1 MSFRGCFTIA
11 DWVSFHNILGRG
23 SKVICQ
29 SAPWSRTVNVCGA
42 EVRQMPAPTLPEKR
56 WSIDLEKKIQ
66 EAHSENEQEYTQR
79 YGFNPDSGK
88 EIFVIDTP
96 PPYPSGTWHIGAVA
110 QYSMID
116 VIARSQRLLG
126 KEVYF
131 PWGVDRN
138 GINIEFVVERNTK
151 RKMKTYDR
159 DEFLSLCRETIE
171 EFTQAMRDTAKR
183 VGLSCDF
190 SKEYLTDSPEYRQ
203 VTQAIFV
210 ELFKKG
216 EIIEDL
222 RPNIYDPVEGTT
234 IADAEVERTSRRT
247 KLIDIKWYTDEGVEV
262 IISTTRPE
270 LICACG
276 VVVVHPDDERY
287 RDLVGKKIMLP
298 IPVNGRETSVEI
310 KTHASVKSDFG
321 TGVLM
326 VCSFGDQNDVAV
338 FREMGLTP
346 FRAIDLDGCMTDI
359 AGPWAGSK
367 VMEARKAV
375 TEYLEENGK
384 IHEIVERDQEIPV
397 SERGKNPV
405 EIILLKE
412 WYVRQTHIQDKMKE
426 HIEEIEFHPARN
438 KQFLIDW
445 MDNISI
451 DWPISRRR
459 WYHTEIPIWYSED
472 ETKVIV
478 PPSGTYVQPWK
489 DSPPSGSRV
498 LDRETREDLG
508 SFEDLQHNIGK
519 ISGEEKVFDTWMDS
533 SNSNLFVSGYLNH
546 PEIFE
551 KAFPTALRPQGKEIV
566 RTWLYY
572 TLLKSTLLLNKPGFK
587 HVWIDG
593 LGMDPWG
600 RKMSKSLGNGIDADS
615 VLECGAGGKTGSWK
629 VKGPDK
635 TVSLRANK
643 IGSECFRLWKAC
655 DAQVGD
661 DFHIN
666 PEEIEKKYFGV
677 LTKIFNVARFASMF
691 PCPGDLE
698 TTPDDLAIEDK
709 WIIAEFQSTMTIVEN
724 AWKELDIYSATQ
736 ALKSFATG
744 VLPSHWLEM
753 VKTRLY
759 DEDKAAAW
767 TIHRIVRDFLSA
779 FSPICPFFSHHISQ
793 TIYSKSAVDVDS
805 FPSNIVSELSV
816 ASEEGDNLRKL
827 TTSIQD
833 FNSTTWNAKKE
844 AGISLNQPISGV
856 VIPND
861 LVEFTDILTSMHSLE

>member
-1 MSFRGCFTIA
+1 
-11 DWVSFHNILGRG
+11 
-23 SKVICQ
+23 
-29 SAPWSRTVNVCGA
+29 
-42 EVRQMPAPTLPEKR
+42 MPTPRLNEKR
-56 WSIDLEKKIQ
+56 WSVDLEKKIQ
-66 EAHSENEQEYTQR
+66 TEHSSDATEYTKR

-138 GINIEFVVERNTK
+138 GINIEFTVEKNTK

-159 DEFLSLCRETIE
+159 AEFLRLCQETIE
-171 EFTQAMRDTAKR
+171 EFTQAMRNTAKR

-190 SKEYLTDSPEYRQ
+190 DKEYLTDAPNYRA

-210 ELFKKG
+210 ELFKNG
-216 EIIEDL
+216 TIIEDL

-234 IADAEVERTSRRT
+234 IADAEVERLPRKT
-247 KLIDIKWYTDEGVEV
+247 KLVDVKWQLDDGTEI

-276 VVVVHPDDERY
+276 VVVVHPDDDRY
-287 RDLVGKKIMLP
+287 RHLVGKTISLP
-298 IPVNGRETSVEI
+298 IPVDGRDNTVEI
-310 KTHASVKSDFG
+310 LTHPSVKSDFG

-338 FREMGLTP
+338 FRELGLTP
-346 FRAIDLDGCMTDI
+346 YQAINLEGRMTKI
-359 AGPWAGSK
+359 AGRWSNMT
-367 VMEARKAV
+367 VIEARDSV
-375 TEYLEENGK
+375 IEYLEENGK
-384 IHEIVERDQEIPV
+384 VANIEERHQEVPV

-412 WYVRQTHIQDKMKE
+412 WYVRQTHIQGRMKE
-426 HIEEIEFHPARN
+426 LIEDIEFHPHRN
-438 KQFLIDW
+438 RQFLLDW

-472 ETKVIV
+472 TKHIIV
-478 PPSGTYVQPWK
+478 PPSGTYVQPWRESPPK
-489 DSPPSGSRV
+489 DSRV
-498 LDRETREDLG
+498 INRETRQDIGAYSELATDMG
-508 SFEDLQHNIGK
+508 NIV
-519 ISGEEKVFDTWMDS
+519 GEEKVFDTWMDS
-533 SNSNLFVSGYLNH
+533 SNSNLFVSGYLNQ
-546 PEIFE
+546 PEVFE
-551 KAFPTALRPQGKEIV
+551 KSFPTALRPQGKEIV

-572 TLLKSTLLLNKPGFK
+572 TLLKSALLLDKPGFN

-615 VLECGAGGKTGSWK
+615 VLECGAGGRTGSWK
-629 VKGPDK
+629 VKGPEK
-635 TVSLRANK
+635 TVSLKANK

-666 PEEIEKKYFGV
+666 PEEIEKRYFGV
-677 LTKIFNVARFASMF
+677 LTKLFNVARFASQF
-691 PCPGDLE
+691 DIPSDLDTKPE
-698 TTPDDLAIEDK
+698 NLNIEDE
-709 WIIAEFQSTMTIVEN
+709 WILSEFNLMMSEVKTSWTN
-724 AWKELDIYSATQ
+724 LDIYTATQ
-736 ALKSFATG
+736 NLKTFGTG
-744 VLPSHWLEM
+744 ILPSHYLEM
-753 VKTRLY
+753 VKSRLY
-759 DEDKAAAW
+759 DGDTAAAW
-767 TIHRIVRDFLSA
+767 TIHRVVRDFMSA
-779 FSPICPFFSHHISQ
+779 FSPICPFFTHHISS
-793 TIYSKSAVDVDS
+793 TIYGKSAVDVDA
-805 FPSNIVSELSV
+805 FPSAATSNQSREEELRSATV
-816 ASEEGDNLRKL
+816 ELQAFNGDVWA
-827 TTSIQD
+827 T
-833 FNSTTWNAKKE
+833 KKE
-844 AGISLNQPISGV
+844 NGISLNQPISGI
-856 VIPND
+856 VIPETLHGFSN
-861 LVEFTDILTSMHSLE
+861 ILTSMHSLE

>member
-1 MSFRGCFTIA
+1 
-11 DWVSFHNILGRG
+11 
-23 SKVICQ
+23 
-29 SAPWSRTVNVCGA
+29 
-42 EVRQMPAPTLPEKR
+42 MPTPRLNEKR
-56 WSIDLEKKIQ
+56 WSVDLEKRIQ
-66 EAHSENEQEYTQR
+66 TEHSANPAEYTKR

-138 GINIEFVVERNTK
+138 GINIEFTVEKNTK

-159 DEFLSLCRETIE
+159 AEFLQLCEKTIE
-171 EFTQAMRDTAKR
+171 EFTQAMRNTARR

-190 SKEYLTDSPEYRQ
+190 DREYLTDAPDYRS
-203 VTQAIFV
+203 VTQSIFV
-210 ELFKKG
+210 ELFKNG
-216 EIIEDL
+216 TIIEDL

-234 IADAEVERTSRRT
+234 IADAEVERLTRKT
-247 KLIDIKWYTDEGVEV
+247 KLIDVIWELDDGSNV

-287 RDLVGKKIMLP
+287 QHLIGKKIKLP
-298 IPVNGRETSVEI
+298 LPVSGRDDYVEI
-310 KTHASVKSDFG
+310 KTHASVKSEFG
-321 TGVLM
+321 SGVLM

-338 FREMGLTP
+338 FRELGLTP
-346 FRAIDLDGCMTDI
+346 FQAINLDGCMTEL
-359 AGPWAGSK
+359 AGQWSGLT
-367 VMEARKAV
+367 VIEARKAV
-375 TEYLEENGK
+375 TEYLESNGK
-384 IHEIVERDQEIPV
+384 IDKIEERDQEVPV

-412 WYVRQTHIQDKMKE
+412 WYVRQTHIQDRMRE
-426 HIEEIEFHPARN
+426 LIEDITFHPLRN
-438 KQFLIDW
+438 RQFLLDW

-472 ETKVIV
+472 EQYVIV
-478 PPSGTYVQPWK
+478 PPSGTYVQPWRE
-489 DSPPSGSRV
+489 DPPPGSRV
-498 LDRETREDLG
+498 LSRETREDVGTIEEMAKELG
-508 SFEDLQHNIGK
+508 S

-546 PEIFE
+546 PEVFE
-551 KAFPTALRPQGKEIV
+551 KSFPTALRPQGKEIV

-572 TLLKSTLLLNKPGFK
+572 TLLKSALLLDKPGFQ

-615 VLECGAGGKTGSWK
+615 VLECGAGGRTGSWK
-629 VKGPDK
+629 VKGPEK
-635 TVSLRANK
+635 TVNLKANK

-666 PEEIEKKYFGV
+666 PEEIEQRYFGV
-677 LTKIFNVARFASMF
+677 LTKLFNVARFASQF
-691 PCPGDLE
+691 DV
-698 TTPDDLAIEDK
+698 PDDLESQPDNLNIEDE
-709 WIIAEFQSTMTIVEN
+709 WILHEFNSVLVEVGA
-724 AWKELDIYSATQ
+724 AWTNLDIYTATQ
-736 ALKSFATG
+736 ALKSFGTG
-744 VLPSHWLEM
+744 ILPSHYLEM
-753 VKTRLY
+753 VKSRLY
-759 DEDKAAAW
+759 DGDINAAW
-767 TIHRIVRDFLSA
+767 TIHRIVRDFMSA
-779 FSPICPFFSHHISQ
+779 FSPICPFFTHHISS
-793 TIYSKSAVDVDS
+793 TIYGQSAVDVDS
-805 FPSNIVSELSV
+805 FPGNPFGKQYDENRNDYLRSITNELQS
-816 ASEEGDNLRKL
+816 
-827 TTSIQD
+827 
-833 FNSTTWNAKKE
+833 FNGEVWSTKKE
-844 AGISLNQPISGV
+844 NGISLNQPISDV
-856 VIPND
+856 TIPEN
-861 LVEFTDILTSMHSLE
+861 LKEFTEILSSMHSLE